1 MDRPAPLTGP
11 PPHRPLAGRRT
22 IRVMIVDDS
31 LVARTVLSRIVEA
44 EPDCEIVA
52 KATTGEMAIAR
63 ISETPADVILLD
75 LEMPGMGGIGA
86 LPKILE
92 LARGGQVLVVSS
104 LTAEGA
110 EHTLAA
116 LSMGAADTL
125 LKPRAGEFDAEYGR
139 ALIAKIR
146 ALAGSPATGFVAARR
161 PVPVA
166 PLRRNPAR
174 EEPLALAIGA
184 STGGIHALCLL
195 LGALPKS
202 FTLPIFVVQHL
213 PESFMGTLARQLSA
227 ASGRPA
233 VVAGPGTIA
242 EAGRIHVAPGDGH
255 MIVRREGARL
265 VTGIAHHAVPSG
277 CTPSVDPLFESLADS
292 AGGRAL
298 GVILSGM
305 GRDGAIG
312 AARLVQAGG
321 TIFAQD
327 AATSA
332 VWGMPRA
339 VAEAGL
345 ATAVLPPDQIA
356 ARLAAMTA
364 AAQAVRA

>member
-1 MDRPAPLTGP
+1 VHRPALHPGP
-11 PPHRPLAGRRT
+11 TRIGGQHTRSP

-44 EPDCEIVA
+44 EPDCQIVA
-52 KATTGEMAIAR
+52 KATTGEMALAR
-63 ISETPADVILLD
+63 LAETPADVILLD

-86 LPKILE
+86 LPKILQ
-92 LARGGQVLVVSS
+92 LAAGGQVLVVSS

-110 EHTLAA
+110 EHTLSA

-125 LKPRAGEFDAEYGR
+125 LKPRAGEFDAGYGC
-139 ALIAKIR
+139 ALMAKIR
-146 ALAGSPATGFVAARR
+146 ALAASGRSPAQTVHRAAPPPRTNILR
-161 PVPVA
+161 EA
-166 PLRRNPAR
+166 PQ
-174 EEPLALAIGA
+174 ALAIGA

-202 FTLPIFVVQHL
+202 FDLPILVVQHL
-213 PESFMGTLARQLSA
+213 PESFMSTLARQLTA
-227 ASGRPA
+227 ACGREA
-233 VVAGPGTIA
+233 IVATAGTPVR
-242 EAGRIHVAPGDGH
+242 AGRIHVAPGDGH
-255 MIVRREGARL
+255 MIVRREGFGL
-265 VTGIAHHAVPSG
+265 VTGIARHAVPSG
-277 CTPSVDPLFESLADS
+277 CTPSVDPLFESLADA

-298 GVILSGM
+298 GVVLSGM

-339 VAEAGL
+339 IAEAGL
-345 ATAVLPPDQIA
+345 ASAVLPPEQIA
-356 ARLAAMTA
+356 LRVAAIAAGAEAR
-364 AAQAVRA
+364 RA